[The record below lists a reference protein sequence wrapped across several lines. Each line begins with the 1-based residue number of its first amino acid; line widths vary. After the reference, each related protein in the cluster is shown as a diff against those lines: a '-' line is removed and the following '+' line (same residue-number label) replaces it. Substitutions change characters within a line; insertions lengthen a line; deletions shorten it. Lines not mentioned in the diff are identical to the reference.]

1 MWDEGEGMGEVGRGS
16 LFQVGAELEVMYGNS
31 ESG

>member
-1 MWDEGEGMGEVGRGS
+1 MWNEGEGMGEVGRGS
-16 LFQVGAELEVMYGNS
+16 LFQVGAEPEVMYGNS